1 MIDTYCIKEINTLAL
16 KPQVLNSIGHYSKEI
31 DNGILQFCK
40 IMADVIPKFF
50 LSFPE
55 NIEDIQSILRN
66 SIIADEIF
74 RLLVLTRKEL
84 QKDKEE
90 EYLQNLQSFTFQN
103 NHSPIRKYLEREN
116 NLNYVSALE
125 NLIQIT
131 IAKSLGEMQDCV
143 AWLSANISRSL
154 YNPDRPDHEF
164 GEDDKIEAFQ
174 YIIARSSA
182 PDLPLYLDILNTF
195 IDRSVLDFKDIG
207 QDITRLYF
215 ALSCPST
222 KL

>member
-90 EYLQNLQSFTFQN
+90 EYLQNLQSFTQVFVQLK
-103 NHSPIRKYLEREN
+103 P
-116 NLNYVSALE
+116 
-125 NLIQIT
+125 
-131 IAKSLGEMQDCV
+131 
-143 AWLSANISRSL
+143 
-154 YNPDRPDHEF
+154 
-164 GEDDKIEAFQ
+164 
-174 YIIARSSA
+174 
-182 PDLPLYLDILNTF
+182 
-195 IDRSVLDFKDIG
+195 
-207 QDITRLYF
+207 
-215 ALSCPST
+215 
-222 KL
+222 